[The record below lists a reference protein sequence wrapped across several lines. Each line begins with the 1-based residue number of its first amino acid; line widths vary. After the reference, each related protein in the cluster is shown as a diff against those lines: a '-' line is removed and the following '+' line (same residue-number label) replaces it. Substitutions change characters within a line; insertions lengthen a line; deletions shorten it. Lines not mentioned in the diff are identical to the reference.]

1 MNALILFDAL
11 IVESERF
18 DFSIMDVSIE
28 NTKKCHL
35 NYNVFGNSGRSRK
48 FFFQRWS
55 LRKLNYKKF
64 NNKKHTH
71 KYIKFYDLF
80 LHFKIIAF

>member
-18 DFSIMDVSIE
+18 EFSIMDVSIE
-28 NTKKCHL
+28 NT
-35 NYNVFGNSGRSRK
+35 NVFCNSGSSRN

-55 LRKLNYKKF
+55 LRKLNYKKI